1 MDFKGF
7 APLNLLCADSLP
19 PPQPRG
25 GSPLLV
31 KNLYSAP
38 YPLLNPEGAV
48 TLRIEVFVYKHF

>member
-7 APLNLLCADSLP
+7 APLNLLCADSPP

-31 KNLYSAP
+31 KKLYSAP
-38 YPLLNPEGAV
+38 HPLLNPEGAKCCF
-48 TLRIEVFVYKHF
+48 IEVLVN